1 MKTVAFHN
9 LGCKVN
15 SYEMEVMQQKFAE
28 SGYTIVP
35 FDSVADIYVVNTC
48 TVTNI
53 ADRKSRQML
62 HRAKK
67 KNPSAVVIATGC
79 YAQTDTES
87 AAADG
92 AVDIVIGNN
101 RKSEIVGILEE
112 YLSKNKI
119 GSSNEESDTHRTKKI
134 EVENLDKAVPY
145 EDCGIS
151 YSNERTRVDIKIQ
164 DGCDQFCTYCMIP
177 YARGRIRSRR
187 LKSITEE
194 VKRLADRGFKEV
206 VLTGI
211 HLSSYGID
219 LRDCPEGET
228 HLFSYNA
235 LTSNGEY
242 TNEQLVEVIDAV
254 SRIDGIERVRLGSL
268 EPRVITREFLQAISN
283 NPKVCPHFHLSLQ
296 SGCDAVL
303 RRMNRHYTT
312 AEYYDKVCLLRKY
325 YVNPAITTDIIVGFP
340 GETEEEFDDTVEY
353 VKKVQFYETHIFKF
367 SPRRGTVAAGMTGQ
381 LTDAVKSARSDIL
394 EEIGYFNKRAFLD
407 SHMGDACEILAEEF
421 ILENNIGYVAG
432 HTPDYAMAYIRSR
445 PSYKQGDLIAGKVYA
460 VSDDG
465 ILFCE
470 RL

>member
-67 KNPSAVVIATGC
+67 KNPDAVVIATGC

-112 YLSKNKI
+112 YLSENKI
-119 GSSNEESDTHRTKKI
+119 GSSNEESDSYRTKKI

-145 EDCGIS
+145 EDCVIS

-187 LKSITEE
+187 LDGIVEE
-194 VKRLADRGFKEV
+194 VGRLADKGFKEI

-219 LRDCPEGET
+219 FIKKEGDKT
-228 HLFSYNA
+228 LSYNA
-235 LTSNGEY
+235 LTSKGEY
-242 TNEQLVEVIDAV
+242 TNRELIGVIDAV
-254 SRIDGIERVRLGSL
+254 SEIPGIERIRLGSL
-268 EPRVITREFLQAISN
+268 EPRVITRNFIESIRGN
-283 NPKVCPHFHLSLQ
+283 KKVCPHFHLSLQ

-312 AEYYDKVCLLRKY
+312 AEYYDKVCLLREY

-340 GETEEEFDDTVEY
+340 GETDEEFDDTVEY
-353 VKKVQFYETHIFKF
+353 VKKVRFYETHIFKY
-367 SPRRGTVAAGMTGQ
+367 SPRRGTVAAGMPGQ

-432 HTPDYAMAYIRSR
+432 HTPDYAMAYIRSC